1 MIPKSMPSG
10 LTRGGSRFSDKIMLN
25 RKDRLPDAPHLP
37 RSAPIEA
44 YGNGGFAFAEMSHR
58 GSLLCLPDAIWA
70 WRVTRPED
78 IDRTSLARVFA
89 GANGIDTLIIGTGN
103 DLWLP
108 PTALRAALR
117 AVRVVLDAMQ
127 TGPAI
132 RTYNIMIRER
142 RRVAAALIAVP

>member
-1 MIPKSMPSG
+1 MPKP
-10 LTRGGSRFSDKIMLN
+10 TTAP
-25 RKDRLPDAPHLP
+25 PDALHLP

-44 YGNGGFAFAEMSHR
+44 YGKGGFVFADMSHR

-70 WRVTRPED
+70 WPVASPAQ
-78 IDRTSLARVFA
+78 IDEASLARVFA
-89 GANGIDTLIIGTGN
+89 AASGIDTLIIGTGN
-103 DLWLP
+103 DVWLP
-108 PTALRAALR
+108 PSGFREALR

-132 RTYNIMIRER
+132 TTYNIMLGER

>member
-1 MIPKSMPSG
+1 MIPTDAHS
-10 LTRGGSRFSDKIMLN
+10 
-25 RKDRLPDAPHLP
+25 DAPHLP

-70 WRVTRPED
+70 WPVTRPAE
-78 IDRTSLARVFA
+78 IDEGSLARVFA
-89 GANGIDTLIIGTGN
+89 TANGIDTLIIGTGTEV
-103 DLWLP
+103 WLAP
-108 PTALRAALR
+108 SRLREALR
-117 AVRVVLDAMQ
+117 AVRVVLDTMQ

-132 RTYNIMIRER
+132 RTYNIMIGER

>member
-1 MIPKSMPSG
+1 MSAS
-10 LTRGGSRFSDKIMLN
+10 S
-25 RKDRLPDAPHLP
+25 DAPHLP

-70 WRVTRPED
+70 WPVTKPDEINEVTLRRV
-78 IDRTSLARVFA
+78 I
-89 GANGIDTLIIGTGN
+89 ANAASIDTLIVGTGN
-103 DLWLP
+103 EVWIPPSWLRDR
-108 PTALRAALR
+108 LRK
-117 AVRVVLDAMQ
+117 VSIVIDAMQ

-132 RTYNIMIRER
+132 RTYNIMIGER

>member
-1 MIPKSMPSG
+1 MPAS
-10 LTRGGSRFSDKIMLN
+10 S
-25 RKDRLPDAPHLP
+25 DAPHLP

-70 WRVTRPED
+70 WPVARPDEINEVTLQRV
-78 IDRTSLARVFA
+78 I
-89 GANGIDTLIIGTGN
+89 ANAANIDTLIVGTGN
-103 DLWLP
+103 EVWIPPSWLRER
-108 PTALRAALR
+108 LRK
-117 AVRVVLDAMQ
+117 VSVVIDAMQ

-132 RTYNIMIRER
+132 RTYNIMIGER

>member
-1 MIPKSMPSG
+1 MPGRS
-10 LTRGGSRFSDKIMLN
+10 
-25 RKDRLPDAPHLP
+25 DAPHLP

-70 WRVTRPED
+70 WPVTRPEQ
-78 IDRTSLARVFA
+78 IDTASLRRVFA
-89 GANGIDTLIIGTGN
+89 AVDGIDTLIIGSGTEI
-103 DLWLP
+103 WLP
-108 PTALRAALR
+108 PSELRDALR
-117 AVRVVLDAMQ
+117 AVKVVLDAMQ

-132 RTYNIMIRER
+132 RTYNIMMGER